1 MNMTRGQDASSA
13 SVAGSDSVPDA
24 ILTLTKNVLG
34 QNVTK
39 TIEPL
44 IKRADSGSDNQA
56 SIIAD
61 KKKRKRDS
69 NKKEHLLDSYAT
81 TADLAVSA
89 SSFATEKT
97 SEATSANE
105 GVSTK
110 DVVPGAFKIL
120 SI

>member
-1 MNMTRGQDASSA
+1 MTRGQDASSA

-44 IKRADSGSDNQA
+44 IKRVDSGSDKEA
-56 SIIAD
+56 SFIAD

-69 NKKEHLLDSYAT
+69 SKKEHLLESYPT
-81 TADLAVSA
+81 TADLSVSA
-89 SSFATEKT
+89 STFVTEKT
-97 SEATSANE
+97 SEATSGNE
-105 GVSTK
+105 VGLTTQA
-110 DVVPGAFKIL
+110 VVPGMFQSRVK
-120 SI
+120 